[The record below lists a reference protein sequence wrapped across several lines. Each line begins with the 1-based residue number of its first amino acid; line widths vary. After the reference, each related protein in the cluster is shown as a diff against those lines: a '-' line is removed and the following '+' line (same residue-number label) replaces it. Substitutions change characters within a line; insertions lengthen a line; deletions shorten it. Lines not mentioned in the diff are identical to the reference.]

1 MSLQEKLNSLDAL
14 YEEIEG
20 DIAKKKSIIK
30 QRMVDLENQEMF
42 GSFETEM
49 VQQFLD
55 KPYVILPRGTKT
67 QEWLMIVPK
76 FFDFNV
82 GWLLQSTDSYN
93 VFVVNKYADYLG
105 AVPKEFQSL
114 FKFRPRMPLKV
125 FDGVMLTGEDHQDAA
140 WEVYKRFLSARKG
153 TDTIRIKKGRSFDL
167 IAALIDDGILPFM
180 RKPVADEHRVIPHWH
195 TDLMTDEQRENVSMR
210 MDMDFFKDAYKK
222 FLSTG
227 AVGIYWAT
235 GVGKTLIGL
244 QALSAVK
251 VDDRP
256 NVVISGTSAALQLQ
270 WQQRLNSVKLAAKTI
285 VVPFQSWHKIKD
297 LDVGVLVIDECH
309 HLPANSFSKIATM
322 NCEYRMGLSAT
333 PYREDGRS
341 DYIFALTGFPI
352 GLDWKVLIDLGLI
365 IEPEITL
372 YLSNNYTQKRR
383 KLAELLRDPL
393 KTLIYCFSV
402 KEGKSLSREFS
413 IPFVYGDTPVKE
425 RLEIVKNSHQTIV
438 SSAMGEGISVRDIQR
453 TVTYNFLFGSRQ
465 EETQF
470 FGRLLHGV
478 EKGSHVILMTDD
490 EYERYGK
497 RLYGIQEKGFKIAV
511 IRVGGSVRASRPKS
525 RPKPRPRLETRA
537 RIDTVFPAS
546 HFKSGKD
553 KPALIV
559 DRTQYPLLDERD
571 EFGREMVLQILRSD
585 FAKSKGGLS
594 VGEIRDVLDHHQVKY
609 GGYNKF
615 KDAIRTFYN
624 HKDRLMSRRKDG
636 NKRRYFVT
644 GGD

>member
-1 MSLQEKLNSLDAL
+1 MSLRDKLDNLDDL
-14 YEEIEG
+14 YDEIEN
-20 DIAKKKSIIK
+20 DIAKKKRAIK
-30 QRMVDLENQEMF
+30 QRMADLEDQEMF
-42 GSFETEM
+42 GTFESEM
-49 VQQFLD
+49 VKQFLN
-55 KPYVILPRGTKT
+55 KPYVILPRGTKE
-67 QEWLMIVPK
+67 QEWLMIIPK

-93 VFVVNKYADYLG
+93 VFIVNKYADYLG

-114 FKFRPRMPLKV
+114 FKFKPRMPLKV
-125 FDGVMLTGEDHQDAA
+125 LDGVMLTGEDHQDAA
-140 WEVYKRFLSARKG
+140 WERYKRFLSAKKG
-153 TDTIRIKKGRSFDL
+153 SDAIRIKKGRSFDL

-180 RKPVADEHRVIPHWH
+180 RKPVAKEHRVKAGWNL
-195 TDLMTDEQRENVSMR
+195 D
-210 MDMDFFKDAYKK
+210 DMSIGVRQNLLKRTEMKFFKDAMSKFYK
-222 FLSTG
+222 TG
-227 AVGIYWAT
+227 AVGVYWAT

-244 QALSAVK
+244 EVLSSVR
-251 VDDRP
+251 VDNRP

-270 WQQRLNSVKLAAKTI
+270 WQQRLSSVKLAAETL

-297 LDVGVLVIDECH
+297 LDVGVMIIDECH

-372 YLSNNYTQKRR
+372 YLSNNYAQKRK
-383 KLAELLRDPL
+383 KLSELLRDPV

-402 KEGKSLSREFS
+402 QEGKSLSREFS

-425 RLEIVKNSHQTIV
+425 RLEIIKNSHQTIV
-438 SSAMGEGISVRDIQR
+438 SSAMGEGISVRNIQR

-470 FGRLLHGV
+470 FGRLLHGA
-478 EKGSHVILMTDD
+478 EKGKHVILMTDD

-511 IRVGGSVRASRPKS
+511 IRVGGSVRASRPK
-525 RPKPRPRLETRA
+525 
-537 RIDTVFPAS
+537 PAS
-546 HFKSGKD
+546 RTRVREVRETIGVAPTKVVKPKVTVDKSHK
-553 KPALIV
+553 
-559 DRTQYPLLDERD
+559 YPFLDERD
-571 EFGREMVLQILRSD
+571 DFSDGMILTILRSD
-585 FAKSKGGLS
+585 YAKEERGLTVS
-594 VGEIRDVLDHHQVKY
+594 QIKKILDHYHVNY
-609 GGYNKF
+609 GKWH
-615 KDAIRTFYN
+615 KIRNTI
-624 HKDRLMSRRKDG
+624 RKLYDG
-636 NKRRYFVT
+636 RTIGAKREGKARRYFMT
-644 GGD
+644 E

>member
-1 MSLQEKLNSLDAL
+1 MSLRDKLDNLDDL
-14 YEEIEG
+14 YDEIEN
-20 DIAKKKSIIK
+20 DIAKKKRAIK
-30 QRMVDLENQEMF
+30 QRMADLEDQEMF
-42 GSFETEM
+42 GTFESEM
-49 VQQFLD
+49 VKQFLE
-55 KPYVILPRGTKT
+55 KPYVILPRGTKE
-67 QEWLMIVPK
+67 QEWLMIIPK

-93 VFVVNKYADYLG
+93 VFIVNKYADYLG
-105 AVPKEFQSL
+105 AVPKEFQGL
-114 FKFRPRMPLKV
+114 FKFKPRMPLKV
-125 FDGVMLTGEDHQDAA
+125 LDGVMLTGEDHQDAA
-140 WEVYKRFLSARKG
+140 WERYKRFLSARKG
-153 TDTIRIKKGRSFDL
+153 TDAIRIKKGKAFDL

-180 RKPVADEHRVIPHWH
+180 RKPVAKEHRVKTEWNL
-195 TDLMTDEQRENVSMR
+195 DDMTIGVRQNLLKRTEMR
-210 MDMDFFKDAYKK
+210 FFKDAINKFYK
-222 FLSTG
+222 TG

-244 QALSAVK
+244 EVLSSVR

-270 WQQRLNSVKLAAKTI
+270 WQQRLSSVKLAAETI
-285 VVPFQSWHKIKD
+285 IVPFQSWHKIKD
-297 LDVGVLVIDECH
+297 LDVGVMVIDECH

-372 YLSNNYTQKRR
+372 YLSANYAQKRK
-383 KLAELLRDPL
+383 KLAELLRDPV

-425 RLEIVKNSHQTIV
+425 RLQIVKNSHQTIV
-438 SSAMGEGISVRDIQR
+438 SSAMGEGISVRDILR
-453 TVTYNFLFGSRQ
+453 TITYNFLFGSRQ

-470 FGRLLHGV
+470 FGRLLHGA
-478 EKGSHVILMTDD
+478 EKGKHVILMTDD

-511 IRVGGSVRASRPKS
+511 IRVGGSVRASRPKPAPRS
-525 RPKPRPRLETRA
+525 RPPARL
-537 RIDTVFPAS
+537 DTPIPVS
-546 HFKSGKD
+546 HFRSEKVEPKVTVDKSH
-553 KPALIV
+553 
-559 DRTQYPLLDERD
+559 QYPLLDERD
-571 EFGREMVLQILRSD
+571 EFGREMVLKILRSD
-585 FAKSKGGLS
+585 FTKREGGLS
-594 VGEIRDVLDHHQVKY
+594 IGQIREVLDHHQVKY
-609 GGYNKF
+609 GSYSKL
-615 KDAIRTFYN
+615 KDSIRTFYN
-624 HKDRLMSRRKDG
+624 HKDRRISRRKVG
-636 NKRRYFVT
+636 NKRRYFIT
-644 GGD
+644 EG

>member
-1 MSLQEKLNSLDAL
+1 MSLRDKLDNLDDL
-14 YEEIEG
+14 YDEIES
-20 DIAKKKSIIK
+20 DIDKKKRAIK
-30 QRMVDLENQEMF
+30 QRMTDLEDQEMF
-42 GSFETEM
+42 GTFESDLVKE
-49 VQQFLD
+49 FLN
-55 KPYVILPRGTKT
+55 KPYVILPRGTKE
-67 QEWLMIVPK
+67 QEWLMIIPK

-93 VFVVNKYADYLG
+93 VFIVNKYADYLG
-105 AVPKEFQSL
+105 AVPKEFQGL
-114 FKFRPRMPLKV
+114 FKFKPRMPLKV
-125 FDGVMLTGEDHQDAA
+125 LDGVMLTGEDHQDAA
-140 WEVYKRFLSARKG
+140 WERYKRFLSARKG
-153 TDTIRIKKGRSFDL
+153 SDAIRIKKGKAFDL

-180 RKPVADEHRVIPHWH
+180 RKPVAKEHKKRSVWTLGHLS
-195 TDLMTDEQRENVSMR
+195 TDAMKNVMTRLEMK
-210 MDMDFFKDAYKK
+210 FFKDAMSKFYK
-222 FLSTG
+222 TG
-227 AVGIYWAT
+227 AVGVYWAT

-244 QALSAVK
+244 EVLSSVR

-270 WQQRLNSVKLAAKTI
+270 WQQRLSSVKLAAETI

-297 LDVGVLVIDECH
+297 IDVGVMIIDECH

-372 YLSNNYTQKRR
+372 YLSANYAQKRK
-383 KLAELLRDPL
+383 KLGELLRDPV

-402 KEGKSLSREFS
+402 QEGKSLSREFS

-425 RLEIVKNSHQTIV
+425 RLEIIKNSHQTIV
-438 SSAMGEGISVRDIQR
+438 SSAMGEGISVRNIQR

-478 EKGSHVILMTDD
+478 EKGKHVILMTDD

-511 IRVGGSVRASRPKS
+511 IRVGGSVRASRPK
-525 RPKPRPRLETRA
+525 PAPRPRPRA
-537 RIDTVFPAS
+537 RLDTPFPVS
-546 HFKSGKD
+546 HLRSEKVEPKVTVDKSHK
-553 KPALIV
+553 
-559 DRTQYPLLDERD
+559 YPFLDERD
-571 EFGREMVLQILRSD
+571 DFSESMIVRILQSD
-585 FAKSKGGLS
+585 YAKEERGLT
-594 VGEIRDVLDHHQVKY
+594 VAQIKKILDHYHVDY
-609 GGYNKF
+609 GKWH
-615 KDAIRTFYN
+615 KIRNTV
-624 HKDRLMSRRKDG
+624 RKLYDKRDIG
-636 NKRRYFVT
+636 AKREGKARRYFMT
-644 GGD
+644 E

>member
-1 MSLQEKLNSLDAL
+1 MSLRDKLDNLDDL
-14 YEEIEG
+14 YDEIES
-20 DIAKKKSIIK
+20 DIAKKKRAIK
-30 QRMVDLENQEMF
+30 QRMADLEDQEMF
-42 GSFETEM
+42 GTFESEM
-49 VQQFLD
+49 VKQFLE
-55 KPYVILPRGTKT
+55 KPYVILPRGTKE
-67 QEWLMIVPK
+67 QEWLMIIPK

-93 VFVVNKYADYLG
+93 VFIVNKYADYLG
-105 AVPKEFQSL
+105 AVPKEFQNL
-114 FKFRPRMPLKV
+114 FKFKPRMPLKV
-125 FDGVMLTGEDHQDAA
+125 LDGVMLTGEDHQDAA
-140 WEVYKRFLSARKG
+140 WERYKRFLSARKG
-153 TDTIRIKKGRSFDL
+153 SDAIRIKKGKAFDL

-180 RKPVADEHRVIPHWH
+180 RKPVAKEHRIKAEWNLDDMSIGVRQNLLKRTEMKFF
-195 TDLMTDEQRENVSMR
+195 TDAMR
-210 MDMDFFKDAYKK
+210 KFYK
-222 FLSTG
+222 TG
-227 AVGIYWAT
+227 AVGVYWAT

-244 QALSAVK
+244 EALSSVR

-270 WQQRLNSVKLAAKTI
+270 WQQRLSSVKLAAETI

-297 LDVGVLVIDECH
+297 MDVGVMIIDECH

-352 GLDWKVLIDLGLI
+352 GLDWRVLIDLGLI

-372 YLSNNYTQKRR
+372 YLSANYAQKRK
-383 KLAELLRDPL
+383 KLGELLRDPV

-402 KEGKSLSREFS
+402 QEGKSLSREFS

-425 RLEIVKNSHQTIV
+425 RLEIIKNSHQTIV
-438 SSAMGEGISVRDIQR
+438 SSAMGEGISVRNIQR

-478 EKGSHVILMTDD
+478 EKGKHVILMTDD

-511 IRVGGSVRASRPKS
+511 IRVGGSVRASRPK
-525 RPKPRPRLETRA
+525 PAPRPRSKPRL
-537 RIDTVFPAS
+537 DTLFPAS
-546 HFKSGKD
+546 HLKSEKVESKVVVD
-553 KPALIV
+553 KSHK
-559 DRTQYPLLDERD
+559 YPFLDERD
-571 EFGREMVLQILRSD
+571 DFSDGMILTILRSD
-585 FAKSKGGLS
+585 YAKEERGLTVS
-594 VGEIRDVLDHHQVKY
+594 QIKKILDHYHVNY
-609 GGYNKF
+609 GKWH
-615 KDAIRTFYN
+615 KIRNTV
-624 HKDRLMSRRKDG
+624 RKMYDNRKIG
-636 NKRRYFVT
+636 AKREGKARRYFMT
-644 GGD
+644 E